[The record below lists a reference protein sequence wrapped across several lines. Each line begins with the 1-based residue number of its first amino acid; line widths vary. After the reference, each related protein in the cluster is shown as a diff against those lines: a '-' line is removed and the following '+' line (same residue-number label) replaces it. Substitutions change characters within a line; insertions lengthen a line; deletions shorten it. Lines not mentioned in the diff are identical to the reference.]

1 VLTAIASTGSTVCAV
16 TVAASASPRA
26 YALEM
31 RQYCCFYHLPIE
43 LTKAPSATP
52 YCAVPPLAGNL
63 APKAMLGFGAPLGAA
78 PTAAQIASK
87 HAQYMPDSVSQ
98 IMRLTLIAP
107 VDEVDGVR
115 HRRRR
120 ASGQSQKEDKVAL
133 HVGRLWLC
141 WIGLDGDVAGLLIFL
156 EA

>member
-1 VLTAIASTGSTVCAV
+1 
-16 TVAASASPRA
+16 
-26 YALEM
+26 
-31 RQYCCFYHLPIE
+31 
-43 LTKAPSATP
+43 
-52 YCAVPPLAGNL
+52 
-63 APKAMLGFGAPLGAA
+63 MLGFGAPLGAA

-87 HAQYMPDSVSQ
+87 LAEHMPGWVSQ

-141 WIGLDGDVAGLLIFL
+141 WIGLGGDVAEWLMFL